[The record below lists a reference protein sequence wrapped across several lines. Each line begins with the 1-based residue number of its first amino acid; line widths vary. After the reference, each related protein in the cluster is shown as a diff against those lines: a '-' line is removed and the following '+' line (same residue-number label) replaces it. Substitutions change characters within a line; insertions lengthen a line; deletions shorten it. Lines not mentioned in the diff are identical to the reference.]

1 MELKEIIKRNYEAT
15 VRRGQISNKTT
26 VSDFLNKT
34 DEEVQELKDSRKGS
48 QIYPFDPKEAID
60 IILVQTAMLQHYG
73 FDTERLLIE
82 KTLFNEKRPD

>member
-15 VRRGQISNKTT
+15 VRRGQINNKTT
-26 VSDFLNKT
+26 VSDFLKKT

-60 IILVQTAMLQHYG
+60 VILVQTAMLHHYG
-73 FDTERLLIE
+73 FDTEKLLAE
-82 KTLFNEKRPD
+82 KMLYNEQRQD